1 MDNFLCKF
9 DQFVEYDQPL
19 PTIPILSAPFCYCST
34 GLSRVLNLLIDD
46 VRYES
51 AHQAPTLKDQKKK
64 RFRTLVIH
72 IYLLFPLPTLNYFYL
87 STKNG
92 FKAPF

>member
-51 AHQAPTLKDQKKK
+51 AHQAPTLKDQKK
-64 RFRTLVIH
+64 RGSVLWLS
-72 IYLLFPLPTLNYFYL
+72 YLFIVSSPHSKLFLFIN
-87 STKNG
+87 
-92 FKAPF
+92 